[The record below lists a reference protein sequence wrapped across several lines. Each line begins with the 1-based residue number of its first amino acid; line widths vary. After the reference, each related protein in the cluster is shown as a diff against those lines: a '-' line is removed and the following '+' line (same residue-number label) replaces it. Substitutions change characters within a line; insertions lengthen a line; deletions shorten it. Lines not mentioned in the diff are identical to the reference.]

1 MASLKG
7 ILGGIGKAA
16 GGLITGGLGGL
27 AGDAVEILKG
37 QFPGKM
43 SEQEQKQFEL
53 AMQDAVHKRE
63 LETLKAWNEQE
74 AEFNNRIAEMEGTAG
89 DLLQAG
95 WIGRVVLFL
104 RGLQRPLWGFLVL
117 FMDIMMFSGKWSILT
132 DVTNPAIAQQLS
144 SMLWVINLIVLTFLF
159 GERTVKNLMPL
170 IESLMAV
177 KYQGQAGSSDRAVG

>member
-7 ILGGIGKAA
+7 ILGGIGKVA
-16 GGLITGGLGGL
+16 GGLISGGLGGL

-53 AMQDAVHKRE
+53 AMQDAAHKRE

-117 FMDIMMFSGKWSILT
+117 FMGADSVLRSRSLLCCVRIVKAFILSIS
-132 DVTNPAIAQQLS
+132 DVFI
-144 SMLWVINLIVLTFLF
+144 LIPKRF
-159 GERTVKNLMPL
+159 P
-170 IESLMAV
+170 SLGLDVSA
-177 KYQGQAGSSDRAVG
+177 